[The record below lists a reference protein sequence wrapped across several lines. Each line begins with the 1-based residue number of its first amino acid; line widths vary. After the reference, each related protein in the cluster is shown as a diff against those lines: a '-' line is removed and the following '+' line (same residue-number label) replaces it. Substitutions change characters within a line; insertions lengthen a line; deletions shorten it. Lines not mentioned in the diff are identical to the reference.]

1 MLETLASA
9 DRALFERVNGAW
21 QNGLFDRLMPF
32 LSSDGNFK
40 VLFVIVFV
48 LLLVFGK
55 RRERWAALLVIPL
68 IALSD
73 QLSSHFLKDAF
84 HRVRPC
90 HVLEHVHLLAG
101 CSGSWSMPSS
111 HAANSAAAAVHFM
124 FFYRRWRIPLGL
136 TAFAVG
142 YSRCYVGVHYPADV
156 LVGFLAGG
164 ASAAVIQAIYRTVS
178 PRWPRPRGTRPAHPP
193 QA

>member
-1 MLETLASA
+1 MLEYLASA
-9 DRALFERVNGAW
+9 DRALFERINGAW

-55 RRERWAALLVIPL
+55 TRERWAALLVIL
-68 IALSD
+68 LLALSD
-73 QLSSHFLKDAF
+73 QLSSHFLKAAF

-124 FFYRRWRIPLGL
+124 FFYRRWRVPLAV

-156 LVGFLAGG
+156 LVGFLVG
-164 ASAAVIQAIYRTVS
+164 AAAACAIQAIYRNVS
-178 PRWPRPRGTRPAHPP
+178 PRWPRRHSARPAPP
-193 QA
+193 VQV